1 MEVMEPPRSKPFV
14 KNDDDM
20 LWLGLMTRDTGI
32 PASRRLNIKD
42 EVVAFDFDRAVTLRL
57 LRFDNEKD
65 HQNRKFWV
73 KLVTGETIEDP
84 DEDVLGSEYIA
95 QDKYADKNTQ
105 VM

>member
-14 KNDDDM
+14 KDDEKM
-20 LWLGLMTRDTGI
+20 LWLGLLTRETNV

-42 EVVAFDFDRAVTLRL
+42 EVVALDFDLAVTLRL

-73 KLVTGETIEDP
+73 RLVTGETIEDP
-84 DEDVLGSEYIA
+84 DEDILGADIIA
-95 QDKYADKNTQ
+95 SDKYADKNTQ